1 MTEEPH
7 IYAPYLFY
15 SFIVICQDKRVG
27 FCYFF
32 Y

>member
-15 SFIVICQDKRVG
+15 TFIVICQEKSG
-27 FCYFF
+27 EFFYFF
-32 Y
+32 N